1 MKDLQYMSDAYLQYR
16 LAQLERNVEEYE
28 KILRVQRS
36 ALIMLVYRSYIRKAK
51 SEIHAIEAEV
61 SYRKEQ
67 ENKG

>member
-1 MKDLQYMSDAYLQYR
+1 MKDLQYMSDSYLQYR

-36 ALIMLVYRSYIRKAK
+36 TLIMLIYRSYIRKAK
-51 SEIHAIEAEV
+51 TEIHSIEAEM

-67 ENKG
+67 ENKD